1 MPQVGSIRSH
11 GLHRKYPINL
21 RSMGHYIRRNAPTL
35 IEQQPQVQLN
45 TLHSKVA
52 TLLQRVDS
60 LKCSTP
66 RSSTRWTC
74 RHCNDAMAHGP
85 TQPCPTLRDTSCSTL
100 EFMKQNEG
108 RRINHCDIS
117 DAYQDAP
124 PRPPRSRARGLPKSS
139 GPYCPVS
146 PSAFQGLG
154 THQWT
159 SKQLQAARKMAI
171 QVNMA
176 KIPNGNYSTILRMA
190 LQSTDC
196 FRKSLAK
203 TATFP
208 VIWDSGASISITPDR
223 KDFVGPINTPGPIT
237 QLQGIAKG
245 LRIEGQGHVLW
256 AMQDT
261 LGNLRI
267 IKVPAY
273 LVSCIKVRLLSTTSL
288 LQAYPG
294 ETITIEAHQLTLS
307 GTSDAA
313 KGQLIARV
321 NPENNLPTSDA
332 HRSSD
337 TPRAVAALNI
347 TLNTVHESN
356 LNLTEAEK
364 ELLRWH
370 HCLGHLS
377 FRKIQF
383 IMRTGV
389 LRRSESHRS
398 LHTAARRIVNPPK
411 CAACQYGKQHQR
423 PAPAKISS
431 AIKDRAGVL
440 KAENL
445 VPGQQVSI
453 DHFICGTKGR
463 LFSSAGKSL
472 NSDMFAGGC
481 LFIDH
486 ASNFV
491 HVEFQ
496 KHLNTHETLKAKQ
509 SFELM
514 ARDSGVIPQ
523 SYLSDNGGSFTSA
536 KFTEQPWTL
545 KQVVKFAGVGAHHH
559 NGHAERAIQTIMSI
573 AQTLMLHSA
582 VHWPDV
588 ADATLWPM
596 AVSHAVFL
604 HNHIPDLTT
613 GLCPSDVFTKL
624 RWEQRKCHDLHVWGC
639 PVYVLEKAIADGKK
653 LPRWK
658 PRSTRCVNMG
668 LSKKHASTVPL
679 VLNPQTGYITPQ
691 YHVVFDDWFAT
702 VATNVDALPDF
713 NTTRWARLFGDSRF
727 QFPFNEDNNN
737 DATEEA

>member
-1 MPQVGSIRSH
+1 MPQVGSIRFH

-21 RSMGHYIRRNAPTL
+21 QSMGHFIRRNVPTL
-35 IEQQPQVQLN
+35 IERQQQVHLN

-60 LKCSTP
+60 LKRSTP

-74 RHCNDAMAHGP
+74 RHCNDAMVHGP
-85 TQPCPTLRDTSCSTL
+85 TQPCPTLRTSRSTL

-117 DAYQDAP
+117 DAYQYAL
-124 PRPPRSRARGLPKSS
+124 PRPPQSRARGLPKSS

-146 PSAFQGLG
+146 PIVFQGLG
-154 THQWT
+154 NHQWT
-159 SKQLQAARKMAI
+159 SKQFQAACKMAM

-176 KIPNGNYSTILRMA
+176 KIPNGNYSTILHMA
-190 LQSTDC
+190 LQSTDR
-196 FRKSLAK
+196 FRESLPK

-208 VIWDSGASISITPDR
+208 VIWDSGASISITPDC
-223 KDFVGPINTPGPIT
+223 KDFVGPISTPGPIT

-245 LRIEGQGHVLW
+245 LQIEGQGHALW
-256 AMQDT
+256 AIQDT
-261 LGNLRI
+261 LGNLPI
-267 IKVPAY
+267 IRVPAY
-273 LVSCIKVRLLSTTSL
+273 LVSRIKVRLLSTTSL

-294 ETITIEAHQLTLS
+294 ETIIIEAHQLTLS
-307 GTSDAA
+307 GTSDETR
-313 KGQLIARV
+313 GQLIARV

-332 HRSSD
+332 HCSSD

-356 LNLTEAEK
+356 LNLTEAEQ

-370 HCLGHLS
+370 HGLGHLP
-377 FRKIQF
+377 FCKIQF

-389 LRRSESHRS
+389 LSRSESHRS
-398 LHTAARRIVNPPK
+398 LHTAACRIVNPPK
-411 CAACQYGKQHQR
+411 CAACQCGKQHQR
-423 PAPAKISS
+423 PAPAKIAT
-431 AIKDRAGVL
+431 AIKDQAGVL

-445 VPGQQVSI
+445 VPASQHVSI

-472 NSDMFAGGC
+472 NSDIFAGGC
-481 LFIDH
+481 LFIDY

-491 HVEFQ
+491 HFEFQ

-523 SYLSDNGGSFTSA
+523 SYLSDNEGSFTTA
-536 KFTEQPWTL
+536 KFTEHLGT
-545 KQVVKFAGVGAHHH
+545 
-559 NGHAERAIQTIMSI
+559 
-573 AQTLMLHSA
+573 
-582 VHWPDV
+582 
-588 ADATLWPM
+588 
-596 AVSHAVFL
+596 
-604 HNHIPDLTT
+604 PDLTS
-613 GLCPSDVFTKL
+613 GLCPSDVFTKS
-624 RWEQRKCHDLHVWGC
+624 RWEQRKYHDLHVWGC

-702 VATNVDALPDF
+702 VATNVDALPDL
-713 NTTRWARLFGDSRF
+713 NTTHWARLFGDSRF
-727 QFPFNEDNNN
+727 QFPFNEDDDN
-737 DATEEA
+737 DAAEEARMDSQTTTDINENQTRVTTAMDESTAVEQLPVPDKLRSNYKHP

>member
-1 MPQVGSIRSH
+1 M
-11 GLHRKYPINL
+11 
-21 RSMGHYIRRNAPTL
+21 
-35 IEQQPQVQLN
+35 
-45 TLHSKVA
+45 
-52 TLLQRVDS
+52 
-60 LKCSTP
+60 
-66 RSSTRWTC
+66 
-74 RHCNDAMAHGP
+74 
-85 TQPCPTLRDTSCSTL
+85 
-100 EFMKQNEG
+100 
-108 RRINHCDIS
+108 
-117 DAYQDAP
+117 
-124 PRPPRSRARGLPKSS
+124 
-139 GPYCPVS
+139 
-146 PSAFQGLG
+146 
-154 THQWT
+154 
-159 SKQLQAARKMAI
+159 

-176 KIPNGNYSTILRMA
+176 KIPCGNYSTILRM
-190 LQSTDC
+190 DR
-196 FRKSLAK
+196 FRESLPK
-203 TATFP
+203 TATFS

-237 QLQGIAKG
+237 HLQGIAKG
-245 LRIEGQGHVLW
+245 LRIEGQGHVVW

-267 IKVPAY
+267 IKAPAY
-273 LVSCIKVRLLSTTSL
+273 LVSRIKVRLLSTTSL

-294 ETITIEAHQLTLS
+294 ETITIEAHQLTLG
-307 GTSDAA
+307 GTSDEV

-337 TPRAVAALNI
+337 TPKAVAALNI

-370 HCLGHLS
+370 HRLGNLS

-383 IMRTGV
+383 IMQTGV
-389 LRRSESHRS
+389 LSRSELHRS
-398 LHTAARRIVNPPK
+398 LHTAACRIVNPPK
-411 CAACQYGKQHQR
+411 CTACQYAKQHQR
-423 PAPAKISS
+423 PAPAKIAT
-431 AIKDRAGVL
+431 AIRDRAGVL

-463 LFSSAGKSL
+463 LFSSAGRSL

-496 KHLNTHETLKAKQ
+496 KHLNTHETMKAKQ
-509 SFELM
+509 NFELM

-523 SYLSDNGGSFTSA
+523 SYLSDNGGSFISA
-536 KFTEQPWTL
+536 KFTEHLGTL
-545 KQVVKFAGVGAHHH
+545 KQVVNFAGVGAHHH
-559 NGHAERAIQTIMSI
+559 NGHAERAIQTIISI
-573 AQTLMLHSA
+573 APTMMLDSA

-604 HNHIPDLTT
+604 HKHFPNLAS

-624 RWEQRKCHDLHVWGC
+624 RWEQRKYHDLPACSGMPSLC
-639 PVYVLEKAIADGKK
+639 LGE
-653 LPRWK
+653 
-658 PRSTRCVNMG
+658 SNC
-668 LSKKHASTVPL
+668 
-679 VLNPQTGYITPQ
+679 
-691 YHVVFDDWFAT
+691 
-702 VATNVDALPDF
+702 
-713 NTTRWARLFGDSRF
+713 
-727 QFPFNEDNNN
+727 
-737 DATEEA
+737 